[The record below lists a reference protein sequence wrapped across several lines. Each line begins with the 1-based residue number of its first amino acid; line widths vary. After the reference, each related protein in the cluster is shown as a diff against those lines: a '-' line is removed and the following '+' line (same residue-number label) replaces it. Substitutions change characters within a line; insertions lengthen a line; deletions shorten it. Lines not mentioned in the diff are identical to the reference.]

1 MADTKRINAKE
12 LMAFDV
18 HVHIEHTE
26 DATATDDASA
36 KYVGESGAARD
47 RASIA
52 EYYRSRKMAC
62 VVFSVDERL
71 SGRPQVTND
80 VMAEFA
86 AENADV
92 AIAFASIDPTR
103 GPEAVREARRL
114 VEAGVVRG
122 LKLQNETVFFDFLD
136 RSSPERR

>member
-36 KYVGESGAARD
+36 
-47 RASIA
+47 
-52 EYYRSRKMAC
+52 
-62 VVFSVDERL
+62 
-71 SGRPQVTND
+71 
-80 VMAEFA
+80 
-86 AENADV
+86 ENADV
-92 AIAFASIDPTR
+92 AIAFTSIDPTR

-122 LKLQNETVFFDFLD
+122 LKLQNETVCFDFLD

>member
-26 DATATDDASA
+26 DATATDDAST
-36 KYVGESGAARD
+36 KY
-47 RASIA
+47 
-52 EYYRSRKMAC
+52 
-62 VVFSVDERL
+62 
-71 SGRPQVTND
+71 
-80 VMAEFA
+80 FA

-114 VEAGVVRG
+114 VEAGVERA

-136 RSSPERR
+136 SSSPERR